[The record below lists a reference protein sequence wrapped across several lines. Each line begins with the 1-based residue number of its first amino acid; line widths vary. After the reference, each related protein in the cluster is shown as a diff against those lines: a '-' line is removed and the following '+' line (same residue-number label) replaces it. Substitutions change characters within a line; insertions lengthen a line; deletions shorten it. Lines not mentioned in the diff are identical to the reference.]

1 MIQEWRKN
9 MSKYYER
16 TQMGYVITS
25 LLAIVLFI
33 LLYYMV
39 SSGFN
44 FILIGVFLVIGVC
57 LKIFSSLTVSIDDQ
71 TLKISFGSGIIEKE
85 FYLKEIES
93 SKIVKNR
100 LYYGWGIHITPKGW
114 LYNVSG
120 FYSVQIKMKSG
131 KRYLIG
137 TDEPEK
143 LKAVI
148 EKSID
153 RF

>member
-1 MIQEWRKN
+1 

-25 LLAIVLFI
+25 LLAIVMFI

-44 FILIGVFLVIGVC
+44 FILIGIFLVIGVC
-57 LKIFSSLTVSIDDQ
+57 LKIFSSLTVSIDDE

>member
-1 MIQEWRKN
+1 

-57 LKIFSSLTVSIDDQ
+57 LKIFSSLTVSIDDE

>member
-1 MIQEWRKN
+1 

-25 LLAIVLFI
+25 LLAIVMFI

-57 LKIFSSLTVSIDDQ
+57 LKIFSSLTVSIDDE